1 MTALDEVHEL
11 AVRVGQALTR
21 KRLILAVAES
31 CTGGWV
37 GQAITAVEG
46 SSSWFDRGFIVY
58 SDRAKQQMLG
68 VTTTAMRE
76 HGSVSPEV
84 VGEMAKGV
92 LEFSDADL
100 SIAISGIAGP
110 RGGTLSKPVGT
121 VWMAWALKD
130 TEIFTHHAR
139 FTGDRHSIRRQ
150 SVIVALQGV
159 LEFLGEAGGP
169 MRERKRVLTRADS
182 G

>member
-1 MTALDEVHEL
+1 MNALDEVHEL
-11 AVRVGQALTR
+11 AVCVGQELKR

-68 VTTTAMRE
+68 VTTTAMRD
-76 HGSVSPEV
+76 HGSVSQEV

-110 RGGTLSKPVGT
+110 QGGTLSKPVGT

-130 TEIFTHHAR
+130 AEVCTRHAR
-139 FTGDRHSIRRQ
+139 FTGDRYSIRRQ
-150 SVIVALQGV
+150 SVVAALRE
-159 LEFLGEAGGP
+159 LLAFLGETTVLIRGTEAG
-169 MRERKRVLTRADS
+169 ADPH
-182 G
+182 

>member
-1 MTALDEVHEL
+1 MDELHEL
-11 AVRVGQALTR
+11 AVRVGQALKR

-37 GQAITAVEG
+37 GQAITGVEG

-68 VTTTAMRE
+68 VTTTVLGD

-92 LEFSDADL
+92 LKLSDADL

-110 RGGTLSKPVGT
+110 GGGTPSKPVGT
-121 VWMAWALKD
+121 VWMAWARKD
-130 TEIFTHHAR
+130 AKICTRHAR
-139 FTGDRHSIRRQ
+139 FTGDRQSIRRQ
-150 SVIVALQGV
+150 SVIAALQGV
-159 LEFLGEAGGP
+159 LEFLGENGDWMRGAEAGVDP
-169 MRERKRVLTRADS
+169 H
-182 G
+182 